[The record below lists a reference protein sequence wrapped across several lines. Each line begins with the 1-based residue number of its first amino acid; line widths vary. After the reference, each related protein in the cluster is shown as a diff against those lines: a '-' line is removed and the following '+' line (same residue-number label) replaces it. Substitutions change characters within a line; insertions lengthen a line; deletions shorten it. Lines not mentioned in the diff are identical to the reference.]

1 MKNLLKTLIF
11 FIFICLFVMGA
22 FLHPFVQAQTET
34 PVTETSTTEA
44 PTETPT
50 GTATTNPTA
59 TEVRTPTATLE
70 PTEAPPT
77 PFARPLVVIDS
88 YDTGTDAINP
98 GSDFTLKLR
107 LKNNGGSGAYN
118 LVGTFE
124 SSDFLPLESGGVRAV
139 SALGSGSKI
148 EVSQPMRANAA
159 LWGLASGTVMVN
171 LNYTDSLGTAYTEKF
186 TLTINLKQPNY
197 SSAATATATLQPR
210 AQMVVGGYS
219 VDVDPLQPGSIFNL
233 SVQVRNLGSVDASN
247 VTMVLGGGVNT
258 GSGSEGNNGTTTGGL
273 SGGSSDLSVFAPLG
287 TSNLIFIEHIPVDQ
301 LTSAD
306 AQLIV
311 NVSAAPGAYPFKIS
325 FVYNDE
331 EGERVVDD
339 QVITLLVYSL
349 PRIEIGFYRDPGVLF
364 AGQPAPLPLQVTNL
378 GKTTAVLGN
387 LKITSNGAD
396 ITENVAL
403 VGPLE
408 PGGYFT
414 LDAMAMPISSGM
426 LDLNATISYSD
437 DFNQPRTIEQTLQ
450 VSVEDAPVFEPMP
463 NEGMNGM
470 PGGTTEILPETFGQK
485 ILRFLKGLLGLGSAK
500 PENEDIYPV
509 PVEGEQIS
517 PEQIKPVVPL
527 PGGKG

>member
-1 MKNLLKTLIF
+1 MKNLIKTLIF
-11 FIFICLFVMGA
+11 VSFIFLFVLGSFM
-22 FLHPFVQAQTET
+22 HPLVNAQTET

-44 PTETPT
+44 PTETST
-50 GTATTNPTA
+50 VTATPSPTA
-59 TEVRTPTATLE
+59 TATLE
-70 PTEAPPT
+70 PTDVPPT

-88 YDTGTDAINP
+88 YDSGGDAINP

-139 SALGSGSKI
+139 SALGSGSKV

-159 LWGLASGTVMVN
+159 LWGAASGTVKVN
-171 LNYTDSLGTAYTEKF
+171 LNYTDSLGTAYSEVF

-197 SSAATATATLQPR
+197 SSAATATATQQPR
-210 AQMVVGGYS
+210 AQLVVGGYA
-219 VDVDPLQPGSIFNL
+219 VDVDPLQPGTIFNL
-233 SVQVRNLGSVDASN
+233 NVQVRNLGSVDASN
-247 VTMVLGGGVNT
+247 VTMVLGGGVSS
-258 GSGSEGNNGTTTGGL
+258 GSGSDGNNGTTTGGL

-287 TSNLIFIEHIPVDQ
+287 TSNLIFIEHVPVDQ
-301 LTSAD
+301 LTSAG

-311 NVSAAPGAYPFKIS
+311 NVSATPGAYPFKIS
-325 FVYNDE
+325 FVYNNE

-349 PRIEIGFYRDPGVLF
+349 PKIEIGFYRDPGVLF
-364 AGQPAPLPLQVTNL
+364 TGQPAPLPLQVTNL

-387 LKITSNGAD
+387 LKITSNSAD

-414 LDAMAMPISSGM
+414 LDAMAFPVNSG
-426 LDLNATISYSD
+426 LLELNATISYSD
-437 DFNQPRTIEQTLQ
+437 DFNQPRIIEQVLQ
-450 VSVEDAPVFEPMP
+450 VAVEDAPVYEPMP
-463 NEGMNGM
+463 GEGMDGM
-470 PGGTTEILPETFGQK
+470 PVFPTEMQPETLGQK
-485 ILRFLKGLLGLGSAK
+485 ILRFLKGLFGFGSAK
-500 PENEDIYPV
+500 PESENIYPL

-517 PEQIKPVVPL
+517 PEQIKPVVPI